1 MSTCAEGR
9 LSPHEAGPRS
19 WVEPG
24 QNGWV
29 GIGPPPPLWAPPPAG
44 CDWPANLLGGPNVRA
59 GVIAPERSG
68 LSLHPAHPPAPTSR
82 ACVGAA
88 ARVCPALTCFPG
100 SCCQGWVGPAWV
112 SCQSRGDPGVRRSI
126 FCHPR
131 LSTHCPAPLR
141 SLCPLGSSHQ
151 TLTWPSQPHRMALP
165 PGGFRTPPRGPHPCL
180 LLLWV

>member
-1 MSTCAEGR
+1 MLRADSAHMR
-9 LSPHEAGPRS
+9 LGLVPGWNRVRTAGWGLGPHP
-19 WVEPG
+19 
-24 QNGWV
+24 
-29 GIGPPPPLWAPPPAG
+29 
-44 CDWPANLLGGPNVRA
+44 
-59 GVIAPERSG
+59 RSG
-68 LSLHPAHPPAPTSR
+68 LPLLLAVTGLQTCWVARMSGRECRPQRGQGSASTRPTHLLRPAEPA
-82 ACVGAA
+82 CGAA